1 MSVFSNALALVGL
14 LGICLIVSCEV
25 RALVTALHFA
35 VGTKYQGR
43 ERRKLIL
50 LRYEFTS
57 VMLHQRFATRRRQKP
72 AYSTWGAS
80 MMGMLTLSV
89 GLVAGYDASRL
100 GQLLG
105 CAFLVGGAY
114 FAVRYG
120 RAFVKQREVIERVNA
135 KGNPLSFSA

>member
-1 MSVFSNALALVGL
+1 MSVFSNVLGLVGL
-14 LGICLIVSCEV
+14 AFICIVVSCEV

-35 VGTKYQGR
+35 VGTKYRGR
-43 ERRKLIL
+43 EFRKLVV

-72 AYSTWGAS
+72 AYSTWGAT
-80 MMGMLTLSV
+80 MMGMLTMSV
-89 GLVAGYDASRL
+89 GLVAGYDASHL
-100 GQLLG
+100 GQLFG
-105 CAFLVGGAY
+105 SAFLVGGGY